1 VNGPALLAS
10 LEVIPAATP
19 QELPQVTASP
29 VAATAVPAMAI
40 AAAAVPAAADPA
52 VATAPAAAA
61 TPSAVEPGQ
70 RAFERR
76 ADALPPDVVAKLDDD
91 AQLKDQDA
99 GPGVQQVYLQ
109 AAQSLLEEE
118 FGPSAVTQELK
129 KHLGGLDFTVVDLMR
144 PLFDKGV
151 RL

>member
-52 VATAPAAAA
+52 VAAAPAAAA
-61 TPSAVEPGQ
+61 TPEAVDPGKSAL
-70 RAFERR
+70 ERR
-76 ADALPPDVVAKLDDD
+76 AGASPPDVVAVLDAPLVDGRIV
-91 AQLKDQDA
+91 LWVCVLENRKF
-99 GPGVQQVYLQ
+99 VY
-109 AAQSLLEEE
+109 
-118 FGPSAVTQELK
+118 
-129 KHLGGLDFTVVDLMR
+129 
-144 PLFDKGV
+144 